1 MSNYA
6 KYKDLGGGENN
17 DSFNTNKNSTSSSV
31 ESKSIQQNNTQ
42 QNNTQQVET
51 SPIIEIQ
58 SLEHKKHLISNFKI
72 FVVKI
77 YADWCQPC
85 KQIASRC
92 GQIASKY
99 VSQVPPGI
107 FGFSQENAD
116 LKISNVRG
124 VPTFQFF
131 KDGKYIN
138 EDLVGADVAAVDK
151 KILELLRS

>member
-17 DSFNTNKNSTSSSV
+17 DSFNTGKSSS
-31 ESKSIQQNNTQ
+31 ESKGVQQPNTQ
-42 QNNTQQVET
+42 QPEV

-58 SLEHKKHLISNFKI
+58 SLEHKKHLLASGNKV
-72 FVVKI
+72 FVVKV
-77 YADWCQPC
+77 YANWCQPC

-92 GQIASKY
+92 SQIASKY
-99 VSQVPPGI
+99 LSQVPPGMFI
-107 FGFSQENAD
+107 FAQENSD
-116 LKISNVRG
+116 LKISNVKG

-151 KILELLRS
+151 KIFELLRS